1 MRNIIVTLL
10 LPLVL
15 TTTMLQGCGFVDI
28 DTPGQ
33 IDGKKMYADEQG
45 FEDVLTGIY
54 ATLAKP
60 NLTAANCRSDLLTR
74 LRSCITTTTRQ
85 HSLR

>member
-1 MRNIIVTLL
+1 
-10 LPLVL
+10 
-15 TTTMLQGCGFVDI
+15 MLQGCGFVDI

-60 NLTAANCRSDLLTR
+60 NLYGRRLLGLRSDACTSSINLPAPGRRHTLYVHFR
-74 LRSCITTTTRQ
+74 VSRVLCF
-85 HSLR
+85 